1 MDIRD
6 RLLHAAAQVYCET
19 GFRGTTTRRIAQLA
33 GVNEITLF
41 RHFGNKETLLKAAL
55 KLAHRKS
62 DTVLLGE
69 PVDPAAELNAWA
81 WSIYQHWYQG
91 REMISRV
98 MGDLIE
104 HPVLA
109 PDICEEPG
117 CEHAMLSR
125 YLERMRER
133 GLARGSFH
141 ADAAAGLLLGALFT
155 HSIWRDHF
163 EDENLPAAEIVIRQ
177 YVALLLSAV
186 GAEVAPAGILN
197 GTTKETA

>member
-6 RLLHAAAQVYCET
+6 RLLHAAAQAYSET

-41 RHFGNKETLLKAAL
+41 RHFGNKETLVKEAL

-62 DTVLLGE
+62 DTVHLGE
-69 PVDPAAELNAWA
+69 PVDPSRELNAWA
-81 WSIYQHWYQG
+81 WDIYQHWYGG

-117 CEHAMLSR
+117 CEHAMLSH
-125 YLERMRER
+125 YLDRMREL
-133 GLARGSFH
+133 GLARGTFH
-141 ADAAAGLLLGALFT
+141 ADAAAGLLLGAIFT
-155 HSIWRDHF
+155 HAMWRDHF
-163 EDENLPAAEIVIRQ
+163 QDDTLPAADVVLRE

-186 GAEVAPAGILN
+186 GAEGAPAGALN
-197 GTTKETA
+197 GSAKETA

>member
-6 RLLHAAAQVYCET
+6 RLLHAAAQVYSET

-41 RHFGNKETLLKAAL
+41 RHFGNKEALVKEAL

-62 DTVLLGE
+62 NTVLLGD
-69 PVDPAAELNAWA
+69 PTDPAHELHAWA
-81 WSIYQHWYQG
+81 WSIYQHWYEG

-125 YLERMRER
+125 YLDRMREL
-133 GLARGSFH
+133 GLARGTFH
-141 ADAAAGLLLGALFT
+141 ADAAAGLLLGAIFT

-163 EDENLPAAEIVIRQ
+163 EDDDMPAAEIVIRE
-177 YVALLLSAV
+177 YVALLLNAV
-186 GAEVAPAGILN
+186 GAEAAPAATVNGI
-197 GTTKETA
+197 TKETA

>member
-6 RLLHAAAQVYCET
+6 RLLHAAAQVYSET
-19 GFRGTTTRRIAQLA
+19 GFRGTTTRRIAQVA

-41 RHFGNKETLLKAAL
+41 RHFGNKEALVKEAL
-55 KLAHRKS
+55 KLAHRKA
-62 DTVLLGE
+62 DTVMLGE
-69 PVDPAAELNAWA
+69 PGDPAAELNAWA

-91 REMISRV
+91 RELISRV

-117 CEHAMLSR
+117 SEHAMLSR
-125 YLERMRER
+125 YLDRMREL

-155 HSIWRDHF
+155 HAIWRDHF
-163 EDENLPAAEIVIRQ
+163 EDENLPAPEIVIRE
-177 YVALLLSAV
+177 YVALLLGAV
-186 GAEVAPAGILN
+186 GAEGAPAGTLN
-197 GTTKETA
+197 GTSKETA

>member
-6 RLLHAAAQVYCET
+6 RLLHAAAQVYSET

-41 RHFGNKETLLKAAL
+41 RHFGNKEALVKEAL
-55 KLAHRKS
+55 KLAHRKC
-62 DTVLLGE
+62 DTVVLGE
-69 PVDPAAELNAWA
+69 PVDPATELNAWA
-81 WSIYQHWYQG
+81 WSTYQHWYQG

-125 YLERMRER
+125 YLDRMREL

-163 EDENLPAAEIVIRQ
+163 EDDDLPAAEIVIRE
-177 YVALLLSAV
+177 YVTLLLGAV
-186 GAEVAPAGILN
+186 GAEVAPAGTLN
-197 GTTKETA
+197 GATKEKA